1 MSQNYPE
8 LGSTVHYARADQ
20 AGAVHQGA
28 GKVQAIFVHADRRP
42 MVQVRDGDTAWNIDL
57 AMINPTPEKVAEYSS
72 AIMEIKELEDR
83 GNGLVKETIASF
95 NAKVDEVYVRVLGDF
110 IDMEPPVVVKAED
123 GQDQPAAA

>member
-1 MSQNYPE
+1 
-8 LGSTVHYARADQ
+8 
-20 AGAVHQGA
+20 
-28 GKVQAIFVHADRRP
+28 

-72 AIMEIKELEDR
+72 AIMEIKALEDR

>member
-1 MSQNYPE
+1 
-8 LGSTVHYARADQ
+8 
-20 AGAVHQGA
+20 
-28 GKVQAIFVHADRRP
+28 